1 MCAVITGLVIC
12 IGLGALRWH
21 AHRQH
26 RRCIAEMT
34 ARGDE
39 LDAILRQLRQLSA
52 AGADCRLIEEHADA
66 TAKL

>member
-1 MCAVITGLVIC
+1 MT
-12 IGLGALRWH
+12 
-21 AHRQH
+21 
-26 RRCIAEMT
+26 EMT

-52 AGADCRLIEEHADA
+52 SGKMKEHADA